1 MLAVRNQRR
10 LKRVTNYPNSS
21 AVCRSKSPS
30 LPVSRPVKYL
40 VGSLCRQCAAARP
53 LQLVSATTP
62 WFSSQVSLGPHDS
75 RRGNGRDESS
85 SRLQNGG
92 CRIISKFMFH
102 VHKKRSLIIVSLIDP
117 AQETAV
123 PSELS
128 QMLGSD
134 ISSFREGI
142 STCCQDIFL

>member
-10 LKRVTNYPNSS
+10 LKRVTNHPNSS
-21 AVCRSKSPS
+21 AVWRSKGSS

-40 VGSLCRQCAAARP
+40 VGSLRRQRAAARP
-53 LQLVSATTP
+53 LQSLSATTP
-62 WFSSQVSLGPHDS
+62 WCTSRASLGPRDS

-92 CRIISKFMFH
+92 CRIISKFVFH
-102 VHKKRSLIIVSLIDP
+102 VHKKRFLIIVSLIDH
-117 AQETAV
+117 AQETAL
-123 PSELS
+123 PLELS

-134 ISSFREGI
+134 ISSFRGSI